1 MTAFTAVIAAGILVA
16 WVPHRWTWHVEQVL
30 VFALAAISV
39 WRRGHAGVA
48 PLHALLAAAAAWAA
62 FQLAAGVTV
71 YRWATADAALLW
83 FTWAVCAW
91 VASSLDSERAIASLG
106 WFGGGVS
113 IAAILGEFTAPG
125 KAFWLFDTG
134 YDSRVMGPFVNP
146 NQYAAFIALT
156 LPAMLV
162 QARASWPA
170 AAMAA
175 LMGVSV
181 LVGGSVAGTAI
192 VAFETVTVLWLMR
205 RRRDQI
211 PPGKSRIALLAL
223 FVILFAAVTG
233 WSTLAA
239 RFDRT
244 QAAVER
250 ASLTKSTIRMAM
262 DRPVTGW
269 GLGTWSQVYP
279 AYAAFDTGHFDNQA
293 HNDWAQ
299 WAAEGGLPFLFLMI
313 AITAVIARPA
323 WDSIHGI
330 GLLFVLLH
338 CLGEYHFQQRPAFGA
353 LYFAVAGAVSRPRR

>member
-1 MTAFTAVIAAGILVA
+1 MIAFTCVIAAGVLAA
-16 WVPHRWTWHVEQVL
+16 WIPHRWPWHIEQVL

-39 WRRGHAGVA
+39 WRRERPGIA
-48 PLHALLAAAAAWAA
+48 PIHVLLLAPAAWALI
-62 FQLAAGVTV
+62 QLANGVTV

-83 FTWAVCAW
+83 FAWAACAW
-91 VASSLDSERAIASLG
+91 IASSLDTERAITALG

-125 KAFWLFDTG
+125 KALWLFDTG
-134 YDSRVMGPFVNP
+134 FDSRVMGPFVNP
-146 NQYAAFIALT
+146 NQYAAFIELT

-162 QARASWPA
+162 QARGSWPA

-175 LMGVSV
+175 VMGVSV
-181 LVGGSVAGTAI
+181 LVGGSVAGTAL
-192 VAFETVTVLWLMR
+192 VALETPVVLWLMW
-205 RRRDQI
+205 RRRDQVR
-211 PPGKSRIALLAL
+211 PGMSLIALLAL
-223 FVILFAAVTG
+223 FVILFAGVTG

-262 DRPVTGW
+262 DRPVAGW

-279 AYAAFDTGHFDNQA
+279 AYATFDTGHFDNQA

-299 WAAEGGLPFLFLMI
+299 WAAEGGVPFLLLMI
-313 AITAVIARPA
+313 AIAAVIAKPA

-330 GLLFVLLH
+330 GLLFVLVH
-338 CLGEYHFQQRPAFGA
+338 CLAEYHFQQRPAFGA
-353 LYFAVAGAVSRPRR
+353 LYFAVAGLVCRARG